1 MEEWAAHELERE
13 ASRRCPLG
21 GGRGRSALNR
31 LGWSTPARAF
41 TTADWEFNLELF
53 NLLNSDDDDIAYYYE
68 SRLAGEPAGGIADF
82 HFHPLEPRTLR
93 ATIALRL

>member
-1 MEEWAAHELERE
+1 MSLNARHLGDAPLVADGSKRSQSSWLVNAGAGFHY
-13 ASRRCPLG
+13 RRL
-21 GGRGRSALNR
+21 
-31 LGWSTPARAF
+31 
-41 TTADWEFNLELF
+41 EFNLELF

-68 SRLAGEPAGGIADF
+68 SRLAGELAGGIADF